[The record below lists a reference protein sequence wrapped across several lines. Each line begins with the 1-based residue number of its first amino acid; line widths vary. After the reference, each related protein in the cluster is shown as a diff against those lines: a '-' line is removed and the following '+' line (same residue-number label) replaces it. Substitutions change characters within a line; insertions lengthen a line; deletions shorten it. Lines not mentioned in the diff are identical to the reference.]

1 MAVTSHS
8 PDPALANTRG
18 SRAIEQFLQVVEE
31 RRGLTVL
38 DLGGANQTNILQLTA
53 MGHRLSNE
61 DLILSLDAYLSDPEV
76 SQNPDNPLLVEDFFD
91 QTLGRE
97 DYAFDAALVWDI
109 LQFLPPYMLNP
120 MISRLHRILRPGA
133 PVVALFHA
141 EEKAPEVQLYSYRI
155 HDSKTLTLVPRGLR
169 SRHHFFNNRG
179 FERLFQGFGSIKFFL
194 TRDTL
199 REVIIRR

>member
-1 MAVTSHS
+1 MS
-8 PDPALANTRG
+8 
-18 SRAIEQFLQVVEE
+18 I
-31 RRGLTVL
+31 L

-61 DLILSLDAYLSDPEV
+61 DLILSLDSYLSDPEV
-76 SQNPDNPLLVEDFFD
+76 AQNPENPVFVEDFLD

-109 LQFLPPYMLNP
+109 LQFLPPYLLQP
-120 MISRLHRILRPGA
+120 MVSRLQRILRPGA

-141 EEKAPEVQLYSYRI
+141 EEKSPEVQLYSYRI
-155 HDSKTLTLVPRGLR
+155 HDPKTLTLVPRGLR
-169 SRHHFFNNRG
+169 LRHQFFNNRG
-179 FERLFQGFGSIKFFL
+179 FERLFQNFNSIKFFL
-194 TRDTL
+194 TRDSL